1 MVEAINRAKAKIDL
15 KLVENVAEKFLQAYK
30 IKKKEVSIAFVGDST
45 IKKLNREY
53 RHQDKITDVL
63 SFTGEGDFLGEIIID
78 YAQIKRQAKEFG
90 KKINEELV
98 FILVHGLL
106 HLIGYDDKTE
116 KGRLKMISLGE
127 KFISLKC
134 KNKNFEFSIFETIN

>member
-90 KKINEELV
+90 KK
-98 FILVHGLL
+98 
-106 HLIGYDDKTE
+106 
-116 KGRLKMISLGE
+116 
-127 KFISLKC
+127 
-134 KNKNFEFSIFETIN
+134 